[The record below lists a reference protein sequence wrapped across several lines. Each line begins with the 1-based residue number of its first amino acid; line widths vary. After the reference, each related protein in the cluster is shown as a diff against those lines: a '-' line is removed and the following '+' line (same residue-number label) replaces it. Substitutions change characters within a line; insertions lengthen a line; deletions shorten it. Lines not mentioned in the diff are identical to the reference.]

1 MIVNRNP
8 DVEARKIKTVE
19 GHPLHGEVSMKP
31 MMIGDQMVLLEINY
45 LPGAGAPPHVHQ
57 HETVCYVVRG
67 KVKITVG
74 EEVFILEAGDACRH
88 PQDVPHGIVGVE
100 DALVLE
106 VKSPAQEIGQ
116 FLGTSS

>member
-1 MIVNRNP
+1 
-8 DVEARKIKTVE
+8 
-19 GHPLHGEVSMKP
+19 MKP
-31 MMIGDQMVLLEINY
+31 LMIGDQMVLLEINY
-45 LPGAGAPPHVHQ
+45 PPGAGAPLHVHQ

-67 KVKITVG
+67 KGQITVG

-88 PQDVPHGIVGVE
+88 PQDVPHRIE

-106 VKSPAQEIGQ
+106 IKSPAQEIGQ